1 MSETG
6 GTILEAD
13 LTWTGAAFEPGIQV
27 HIGADG
33 RITGVVGVVGPGE
46 GPKAQADSAQGN
58 ALGRSGGSHG
68 AAGVDELAPSRVG
81 GGSGRENGAFPP
93 PSQPG
98 AVPRAEEARA
108 FGPSP
113 SPEIHRLRDRA
124 LVPGFVSAH
133 SHAFQRGL
141 RGRGET
147 FPQGSGSFWTWRE
160 AMYGLVGRLG
170 AEEFQRLCL
179 QTFREMRAAGF
190 TTVGEFHYFHHSP
203 GTEDWAC
210 DDLVLRAAAEAGIR
224 IVLIQSYYRTG
235 AIGQPL
241 EGPQLRFAAPSPEA
255 YWRQMDRLAAQLDP
269 RRQSLAASVH
279 SLRAASLDDLR
290 LVYDEARRRD
300 LAFHIHVEEQRREIE
315 DSLAYY
321 RRRPMDLLLETLGT
335 ATDVT
340 AVHCTHTDPDDMQ
353 RFVAAGGTVCLC
365 PLTEANLG
373 DGIAAVPHLRS
384 AAGPFCLG
392 TDSNARISALEEMR
406 WLEYAQRLAGES
418 RGVCR
423 DDEGQV
429 ARVLLDA
436 ATHGGAQALGL
447 DAGRIAPGAWADFA
461 AIDLTART
469 LAGWEPET
477 LLDALVFGAAEEA
490 IAGTCVGGEWRS

>member
-1 MSETG
+1 MTG
-6 GTILEAD
+6 MKEAILEAD
-13 LTWTGAAFEPGIQV
+13 LTWTGAAFEAGIQV
-27 HIGADG
+27 HVGADG
-33 RITGVVGVVGPGE
+33 RIVDVVGLGE
-46 GPKAQADSAQGN
+46 GPKARAPLAQGN
-58 ALGRSGGSHG
+58 ALGRGDGSGG
-68 AAGVDELAPSRVG
+68 AADVG
-81 GGSGRENGAFPP
+81 GP

-98 AVPRAEEARA
+98 ALPRAEEARA

-113 SPEIHRLRDRA
+113 GPEIHRLRDRA
-124 LVPGFVSAH
+124 LLPGFVSAH

-160 AMYGLVGRLG
+160 AMYGLVARLG
-170 AEEFQRLCL
+170 ADDFQRLCL
-179 QTFREMRAAGF
+179 QTFREMRAAGI
-190 TTVGEFHYFHHSP
+190 TTVGEFHYFHHNA
-203 GTEDWAC
+203 GTQDWAC
-210 DDLVLRAAAEAGIR
+210 DDLVLQAATEAGIR

-241 EGPQLRFAAPSPEA
+241 EGPQLRFAAPSPDA
-255 YWRQMDRLAAQLDP
+255 YWQQMDRLSARLDP

-290 LVYDEARRRD
+290 LIYDEARRRD
-300 LAFHIHVEEQRREIE
+300 LVFHIHVEEQRREIE
-315 DSLAYY
+315 DALAYY
-321 RRRPMDLLLETLGT
+321 GRRPMDLLLETLGT
-335 ATDVT
+335 ATDLT

-384 AAGPFCLG
+384 AGGSICLG

-406 WLEYAQRLAGES
+406 WMEYAQRLAGES
-418 RGVCR
+418 RGICR
-423 DDEGQV
+423 DGEGQV

-436 ATHGGAQALGL
+436 ATVGGANAIGL
-447 DAGRIAPGAWADFA
+447 DVGRIAPGAWADFA

-490 IAGTCVGGEWRS
+490 IAGTCVGGEWG